1 MSLRTDLVAE
11 NNQFVNN
18 DGIKKS
24 AFGECTVLE
33 LNITDKKTA
42 ELFNKPKGKYFTVK
56 FRSFLSINNT
66 ADLKEAVLYALNSL
80 IDKKLRDE
88 VLIIGL
94 GNTDITPDALGPLT
108 ADKILATRHIN
119 KELRERLN
127 LNNLKNVCALT
138 PGVIGKTGIEAA
150 ETVYA
155 TAKSIKPSVII
166 AIDALAAS
174 NVENLCCTIQLSDT
188 GISPGSGVNN
198 SRKELSYDTLKTPVI
213 AIGIPTVTDSASVI
227 KTNEKDIQMMVTP
240 KEIDLLIDKA
250 SEFLSHT
257 LNIFLQPDIEPEVL
271 EAIT

>member
-11 NNQFVNN
+11 NNEFINN
-18 DGIKKS
+18 EGIKTS

-42 ELFNKPKGKYFTVK
+42 DIFNKPKGKYFTIK
-56 FRSFLSINNT
+56 FKSFLSLNNT
-66 ADLKEAVLYALNSL
+66 ADLKDAVLYALDKL
-80 IDKKLRDE
+80 IDKSLREE

-94 GNTDITPDALGPLT
+94 GNSDITPDALGPLT

-119 KELRERLN
+119 KELRQRLN
-127 LNNLKNVCALT
+127 LDSLKNVCALT
-138 PGVIGKTGIEAA
+138 PGVLGKTGIEAA

-155 TAKSIKPSVII
+155 TAKSVKPSVII
-166 AIDALAAS
+166 VIDALAAS

-198 SRKELSYDTLKTPVI
+198 SRKELSKSTLKIPVV

-227 KTNEKDIQMMVTP
+227 KSGEDIQMMVTP
-240 KEIDLLIDKA
+240 KEIDSLIDKA

-257 LNIFLQPDIEPEVL
+257 LNTFLQPDIEPDVL